1 MIRQIAALSS
11 LAIFWTVLPAVL
23 GPTEAEAQGRG
34 RGRGQGQAETQM
46 RFAGMDTNRDGAI
59 SRDEWRGSP
68 RSFQNHDWNGDGR
81 LSGQE
86 VVPGAQR
93 NTNWEEADHAPG
105 RLERFVTWTQ
115 AGFNNLDHNR
125 DRRISPNEWHYDVET
140 FRRVDRNRD
149 GAMDQTEFLGENWDD
164 DRGDSFDD
172 LDFNNNGRVERNE
185 WHGSVEAFN
194 ALDRNRDGVLSRFE
208 GVGGQDTTG
217 DTWDQFAGLDYNN
230 NGSIGRDEWHWSRV
244 AFDQRDLNRDGMLS
258 RREFEVAG
266 GSPAGGAAA
275 APRPATVRVNSMY
288 RWTDAGI
295 DVRAGD
301 MLTINASGSIQ
312 MSDNGQ
318 DTAGPAGSSSGRRAP
333 DAPIVNQPAGALL
346 ARIDNYGPIFVGA
359 QRSFRAPVSGRLYFG
374 VNDDHLNDNRGEY
387 VVNISRQSAVASR

>member
-1 MIRQIAALSS
+1 MFRQMIVFAS
-11 LAIFWTVLPAVL
+11 LAIFWTIIPNGLV
-23 GPTEAEAQGRG
+23 PTDAEAQGRG
-34 RGRGQGQAETQM
+34 RGRGQARM
-46 RFAGMDTNRDGAI
+46 RFEAMDTNRDGAI
-59 SRDEWRGSP
+59 SRNEWQGSL
-68 RSFQNHDWNGDGR
+68 RSFQVHDWNGDGQ

-86 VVPGAQR
+86 VVIGAQR
-93 NTNWEEADHAPG
+93 NANWEEADHNPN
-105 RLERFVTWTQ
+105 RLETYVSWTQ

-125 DRRISPNEWHYDVET
+125 DRRITSNEWHHDLET

-149 GAMDQTEFLGENWDD
+149 GALDQAEFIGADWDD

-172 LDFNNNGRVERNE
+172 LDFNNNGRVERSE

-217 DTWDQFAGLDYNN
+217 DTWDQFAGLDYNRN
-230 NGSIGRDEWHWSRV
+230 QSITRDEWHWSRA

-266 GSPAGGAAA
+266 GAPGEGGASAA
-275 APRPATVRVNSMY
+275 RSQTVRVNSLN

-301 MLTINASGSIQ
+301 TLTINASGSIR
-312 MSDNGQ
+312 MSDNDNGQ
-318 DTAGPAGSSSGRRAP
+318 DTATPAGSTTGRRAA
-333 DAPIVNQPAGALL
+333 DAPILNQPAGALL
-346 ARIDNYGPIFVGA
+346 ARIDNYGPIFVGG

-374 VNDDHLNDNRGEY
+374 VNDDHLPDNRGEF
-387 VVNISRQSAVASR
+387 VVNVSVDGAGR